1 MKQFL
6 GGRWVRDGP
15 EVVMVDK
22 ESAIQKCSR
31 HPDEVHFIDKD
42 HSAMV
47 KFSRGDVGYTRVVE
61 SLQKFLRQE
70 DGFMFGLRRQMTDIS
85 FVSEESDGQ
94 NQDGEIHTP
103 VIQQKVRVKWFK
115 RRSEG
120 VCF

>member
-1 MKQFL
+1 
-6 GGRWVRDGP
+6 
-15 EVVMVDK
+15 MVEK

-61 SLQKFLRQE
+61 SLRKFLRHE
-70 DGFMFGLRRQMTDIS
+70 DVFTFGLRRQTTDIS
-85 FVSEESDGQ
+85 FASEESDGQ
-94 NQDGEIHTP
+94 NQDGEIHTSA
-103 VIQQKVRVKWFK
+103 IQQKVRAKWFK

-120 VCF
+120 MCSWIIHQHVS